1 MTYASDRLY
10 NEVIRK
16 KLAVYASRIKVK
28 EILPHL
34 PCLTLTDKED
44 VETKKD
50 NAGNYQAVQML
61 MDNLR
66 RRENWPDEFIEALRM
81 CEHNTLADELSVE
94 YDRIRGRTNS
104 AAATVAPQS
113 PPVQAPASDSTAAAT
128 AKVTT
133 VTVHKVPV
141 NTPPGLTPPLVDAPA
156 QTVAPSNT
164 APQVPSLQ
172 VQETQPEKVNISAP
186 AASPEPSEIAPPAMV
201 SSQAH
206 PPTDISPSE
215 VTSDGQEN
223 ESQTHSGATGNQIP
237 IINTPDVQTTIS
249 LTEDS
254 AQASPLSTFQSQIT
268 NPDYTQSSQTLEI
281 SKVPLAVEETSD
293 SLPVQETTPP
303 LNKEPKECSNR
314 TANEIAQRTNTAELP
329 STSQITS
336 NRTVPATSSS
346 HAGSINEEYFSKPG
360 ILQVQPPSV
369 LLEEPCSTVSSVLEI
384 SETSESSAVPGQSTS
399 RAGRSGN
406 VSFSTII
413 ESPDLRVESAP
424 QSLQENI
431 PPQHDAPP
439 SPNQPEEDHYES
451 LCQSQTGV
459 LSNVIH
465 FAEEPPA
472 ENLNGQPLSMLR
484 NTPNPYGLSANSQH
498 SMVTREDQPAL
509 NFGNNE
515 NVYPRKPFGQNA
527 VRPSEQE
534 KSTTF
539 NHQGQ
544 ESNASTSVNK
554 REEGQ
559 TTGQINKVYLTVGAA
574 VLGIGLFCAW
584 KIKH

>member
-16 KLAVYASRIKVK
+16 KLAQYASLIKVK

-34 PCLTLTDKED
+34 PCLTLTDRED

-50 NAGNYQAVQML
+50 SHGNYQAVQML

-81 CEHNTLADELSVE
+81 CEHYKLADELSVE
-94 YDRIRGRTNS
+94 YDRIRGRTN

-133 VTVHKVPV
+133 VTIHKVPV
-141 NTPPGLTPPLVDAPA
+141 NTPLGLTPLSVDAPA
-156 QTVAPSNT
+156 QTVAPTNT
-164 APQVPSLQ
+164 APQVPTLQ
-172 VQETQPEKVNISAP
+172 VQDTRPEQVNIPAP
-186 AASPEPSEIAPPAMV
+186 AASPEPSEIAPPVVV

-206 PPTDISPSE
+206 PPADISPSE
-215 VTSDGQEN
+215 VTSDVQEN
-223 ESQTHSGATGNQIP
+223 ESRTHSAATGNQIP

-249 LTEDS
+249 LTEGS
-254 AQASPLSTFQSQIT
+254 AQASPTSTFQSQIT
-268 NPDYTQSSQTLEI
+268 NPDSTQSSQTPEN

-303 LNKEPKECSNR
+303 LNKEPEECSNR

-329 STSQITS
+329 GTAQITT
-336 NRTVPATSSS
+336 NRTAPATSSS

-369 LLEEPCSTVSSVLEI
+369 LTEEPCSTVSSDLEI
-384 SETSESSAVPGQSTS
+384 SERSSC
-399 RAGRSGN
+399 AGRSGN
-406 VSFSTII
+406 GSFSTII
-413 ESPDLRVESAP
+413 ESPDLRVDSAS
-424 QSLQENI
+424 QSLHQNI
-431 PPQHDAPP
+431 PPQHDAP
-439 SPNQPEEDHYES
+439 SSTNQPEEDHYES

-484 NTPNPYGLSANSQH
+484 NTDNPYGLSANSQH

-509 NFGNNE
+509 NYGNNE
-515 NVYPRKPFGQNA
+515 NVYPRKLSGQNA
-527 VRPSEQE
+527 VRPSEHE
-534 KSTTF
+534 KSPTF

-559 TTGQINKVYLTVGAA
+559 TTGQINKVYLTAAA